1 MNGDLAAGIRR
12 RSLVAAPALWLA
24 AGGSPAQTPT
34 RPARIGVLGSVP
46 YDLHDLEP
54 DQVEDFVRN
63 GSWRGLNFTIP
74 YKALAATPKA
84 KAQWG
89 EITDDEWTK
98 AAGRRDEM
106 VGLVQKRYG
115 RAKDEAE
122 REVDKWLAGL

>member
-1 MNGDLAAGIRR
+1 MN
-12 RSLVAAPALWLA
+12 W
-24 AGGSPAQTPT
+24 
-34 RPARIGVLGSVP
+34 
-46 YDLHDLEP
+46 
-54 DQVEDFVRN
+54 DQVA
-63 GSWRGLNFTIP
+63 GTWKQYMG
-74 YKALAATPKA
+74 KA